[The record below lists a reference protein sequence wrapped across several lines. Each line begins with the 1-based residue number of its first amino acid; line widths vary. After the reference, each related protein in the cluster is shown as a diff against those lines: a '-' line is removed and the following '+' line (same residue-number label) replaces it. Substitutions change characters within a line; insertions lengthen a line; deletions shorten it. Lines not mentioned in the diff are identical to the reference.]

1 MFTIIAEYSLAQIHQ
16 WLNITDIQTFVT
28 ALKDTDE
35 LHLEGLNPDLYV
47 SHFGMQP
54 TVLAWICCCNS
65 GGQSEM
71 SQSKSCSCI

>member
-16 WLNITDIQTFVT
+16 WLNTTDIQTFVT

-47 SHFGMQP
+47 FSFWNAAYSISLDM
-54 TVLAWICCCNS
+54 LLS
-65 GGQSEM
+65 
-71 SQSKSCSCI
+71 